1 MLDCSDTTP
10 IRIHCAMNEP
20 VLLAREGALAVLTLN
35 RPDALNALDD
45 AMSAALVQHVSALA
59 DDPSVRCVVVRGAG
73 RHFMAGGDLRTFAQM
88 TSQAPAARQAWFT
101 RMVHD
106 VHAAI
111 EHLRRMPAIVI
122 GSVHGAVAG
131 FGLSLLGACDLA
143 VAANDAY
150 FASAYRN
157 IGLTPDGGGSW
168 TLPRLVGS
176 KKAAEILLLG
186 ERFGADEALRL
197 GLVNRVVP
205 LASLEEA
212 TRTMANAILA
222 GPALAL
228 ANAKRLLHESAANT
242 LAEQLHA
249 EAVSFGQCT
258 ATGDFVE
265 GITAFLDKRAP
276 SFVRE

>member
-1 MLDCSDTTP
+1 
-10 IRIHCAMNEP
+10 
-20 VLLAREGALAVLTLN
+20 
-35 RPDALNALDD
+35 
-45 AMSAALVQHVSALA
+45 MSAALVKHTAALA
-59 DDPSVRCVVVRGAG
+59 ADETVRCVILRGAG
-73 RHFMAGGDLRTFAQM
+73 RHFMAGGDLRTFSQK
-88 TSQAPAARQAWFT
+88 TSEGPAVRQAWFT

-111 EHLRRMPAIVI
+111 EHLRRMPAVVV

-131 FGLSLLGACDLA
+131 FGLSLLGACDLGIA
-143 VAANDAY
+143 SDDAY

-157 IGLTPDGGGSW
+157 IALTPDGGGSW

-197 GLVNRVVP
+197 GIVNRVVP
-205 LASLEEA
+205 LTDLDAA
-212 TRTMANAILA
+212 TRTWANAIVT

-228 ANAKRLLHESAANT
+228 ANAKRLLQTSSTRT

-249 EAVSFGQCT
+249 EALSFGQCT
-258 ATGDFVE
+258 ATSDFVE
-265 GITAFLDKRAP
+265 GIDAFLAKRTPA
-276 SFVRE
+276 FGRD